1 MAQLERM
8 WRKQALAD
16 EEGVSLSTVDRAIRS
31 GDIEVIR
38 YGRIVVIPD
47 SQRARLRA
55 ALAKKSAA

>member
-1 MAQLERM
+1 MAQLEKM
-8 WRKQALAD
+8 WRKNQLAA
-16 EEGVSLSTVDRAIRS
+16 EEGISLSTIDRAIKAR
-31 GDIEVIR
+31 DIEVVH